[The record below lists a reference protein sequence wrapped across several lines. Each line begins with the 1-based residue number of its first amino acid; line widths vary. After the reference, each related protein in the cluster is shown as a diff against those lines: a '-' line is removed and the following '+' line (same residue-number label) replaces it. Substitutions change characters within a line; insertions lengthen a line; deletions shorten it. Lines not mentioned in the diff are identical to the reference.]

1 MVEVNKTRTERD
13 ALAQVLKAE
22 IRSKMEQIDT
32 LKLSILKHEY
42 DLYKMYSR
50 LDDLEAEAVPGYM
63 QQSFDIP
70 DESENKSKTA
80 KRVKHAG

>member
-1 MVEVNKTRTERD
+1 MLEVNKTRTERE

-22 IRSKMEQIDT
+22 IRNKMEQIDT

-50 LDDLEAEAVPGYM
+50 LDELDSEAGPGYM
-63 QQSFDIP
+63 KKNYDMP
-70 DESENKSKTA
+70 DVNEKKSKQA
-80 KRVKHAG
+80 KYAMQAG

>member
-1 MVEVNKTRTERD
+1 MLEVNKTRTERE

-50 LDDLEAEAVPGYM
+50 LDELDAEPAPGHTRKNY
-63 QQSFDIP
+63 DIH
-70 DESENKSKTA
+70 DVNERKSKSPKYA
-80 KRVKHAG
+80 MQAG